1 MRRISGYKKFL
12 EDVAISANDTP
23 VMKMAKQSVNAD
35 SDYLKDYKA
44 KKDTITQL
52 FLATV
57 PDVTG
62 SVQFKYD
69 DATLKTELEKH
80 LGKDEQGDKED
91 RNDLL
96 QELTI
101 VLDLQRQL
109 MAIEKQNISDK
120 KRMDEAAD
128 EAADEEGPRKDELNK
143 RVEETKAKVTENTGK
158 IADLQRRITDSKKA
172 FDKKIAD
179 FIKDVEKSTD
189 EIKRTPP
196 K

>member
-1 MRRISGYKKFL
+1 MMRRISGYKKFL
-12 EDVAISANDTP
+12 EDLAISANDTP
-23 VMKMAKQSVNAD
+23 VAKMAKQAVNSD

-52 FLATV
+52 FLATN
-57 PDVTG
+57 PDG
-62 SVQFKYD
+62 QFKYD
-69 DATLKTELEKH
+69 DATLKTELEKY
-80 LGKDEQGDKED
+80 LGKEEQGDEED

-109 MAIEKQNISDK
+109 MTIEKQNLSDK

-128 EAADEEGPRKDELNK
+128 EAADEQGPRKDELNK
-143 RVEETKAKVTENTGK
+143 RVEETKSKVTENTGK

-172 FDKKIAD
+172 FDEKIAD

-189 EIKRTPP
+189 EIKKTPP